1 MKTGGEMKSIR
12 YLTIW
17 ILFILFQSLHSPSMA
32 IDSQSNRATLRG
44 LPGVG
49 VLVEKLPAELEKEGL
64 RRDRLQKEVEAQL
77 RKAGIKVYSKEECSK
92 IPGEPYLYIN
102 LNVNIAKTE
111 SDLYPYTIDIMLIQK
126 VSLIRDP
133 NRVTYAVTWSTG
145 GVGSITKS
153 IVSQLRE
160 NVKEVVEIF
169 IQRFLTENP
178 K

>member
-1 MKTGGEMKSIR
+1 MRLRKYLSI
-12 YLTIW
+12 LIFL
-17 ILFILFQSLHSPSMA
+17 ILFYFFNYPSLA
-32 IDSQSNRATLRG
+32 IDSQSNRATIKG
-44 LPGVG
+44 LPGIG
-49 VLVEKLPAELEKEGL
+49 VLVEKLPGELEKEGL
-64 RRDRLQKEVEAQL
+64 RRDQLQKDVEAQL
-77 RKAGIKVYSKEECSK
+77 KKAGIKVYSREECSK

-133 NRVTYAVTWSTG
+133 NRVAYAITWSTG

-153 IVSQLRE
+153 IVNQLRE
-160 NVKEVVEIF
+160 NVTEVVEIF
-169 IQRFLTENP
+169 IQRFLEENP

>member
-1 MKTGGEMKSIR
+1 MKPQKS
-12 YLTIW
+12 
-17 ILFILFQSLHSPSMA
+17 LFILIFFILSQFFNYPSMA
-32 IDSQSNRATLRG
+32 IDSQSNRATLKG
-44 LPGVG
+44 LRGVG
-49 VLVEKLPAELEKEGL
+49 VLIEKLPEVLEKEGL
-64 RRDRLQKEVEAQL
+64 QRDQLQKEVEAQL
-77 RKAGIKVYSKEECSK
+77 KKAGIEVYSREECVK

-102 LNVNIAKTE
+102 LNVNVAKTE
-111 SDLYPYTIDIMLIQK
+111 SDIYPYTIDIMLIQK

-160 NVKEVVEIF
+160 NVSEVVEIF
-169 IQRFLTENP
+169 IQRFLAENP